1 MPSELPELIRHQDLH
16 DIDWMACNRLIMYYD
31 KTEIMPAEICCTK
44 IFSDPADSTI
54 PFSHKET

>member
-1 MPSELPELIRHQDLH
+1 
-16 DIDWMACNRLIMYYD
+16 MASNRLKLNDD
-31 KTEIMPAEICCTK
+31 KTETMPAEICSTN